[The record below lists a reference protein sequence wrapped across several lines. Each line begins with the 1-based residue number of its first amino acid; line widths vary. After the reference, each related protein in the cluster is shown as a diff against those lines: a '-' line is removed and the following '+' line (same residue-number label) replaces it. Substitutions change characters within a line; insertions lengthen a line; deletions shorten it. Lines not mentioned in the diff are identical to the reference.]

1 MEEKKTVWSLQN
13 DVRTE
18 EERNVFKPTGKQP
31 KKKNN
36 ALYVIVFLLVIFAAS
51 FSLTFLQDTSKE
63 ICLTE
68 SYCFMS
74 DDRLMY
80 SFYIFGNIV
89 IVVVAIL
96 IAYIIGK
103 KIGERFKI

>member
-18 EERNVFKPTGKQP
+18 EERNVFKPTGKKP
-31 KKKNN
+31 KKKNT
-36 ALYVIVFLLVIFAAS
+36 LYVIVSLLIIFAAS
-51 FSLTFLQDTSKE
+51 FSLTFLQETSKE

-74 DDRLMY
+74 DDKLMY
-80 SFYIFGNIV
+80 SLYIFGNIV
-89 IVVVAIL
+89 IVVLAIL
-96 IAYIIGK
+96 VAYIFGK